1 MPTNID
7 DLELDEPPS
16 VEPYEVLAVEKTA
29 TQDQIKT
36 AYRKAALKWH
46 PGARPLCPLPSVSTS
61 TNTTQDKAKPED
73 KDAAHTKFQE
83 VALAYAVLSDPRR
96 RTRYDNT
103 GHTDESL
110 DLDDEIF
117 NWNDFYRA
125 QYANAVTEETI
136 TSFTSS
142 YKGSDEE
149 RDALLS
155 AYTKHKGDMN
165 KIYQQIMVSN
175 PAVDEERFRGILNDA
190 IDKEEIAPFPKFT
203 DETQKSIDR
212 RIAAANEEAEEALE
226 HGKKTAAAAKKKTSK
241 ASKAGAGDGD
251 LSSLAALISQ
261 RNKARSEDF
270 LDNLAEKYGATAS
283 KKKGKKRAQSP
294 DEPPE
299 EAFERTA
306 KRKTKK
312 SKA

>member
-7 DLELDEPPS
+7 DLELDEPPT
-16 VEPYEVLAVEKTA
+16 VEPYEVLVVEKTA

-46 PGARPLCPLPSVSTS
+46 P
-61 TNTTQDKAKPED
+61 DKAKPED

-83 VALAYAVLSDPRR
+83 VALAYAVLSDERR

-103 GHTDESL
+103 GRTDESL
-110 DLDDEIF
+110 DIDDDIF

-125 QYANAVTEETI
+125 QFANAVTEDTI
-136 TSFTSS
+136 ISFTKD

-155 AYTKHKGDMN
+155 AYTKYKGDMN

-175 PAVDEERFRGILNDA
+175 PAVDEDRFRKIINKA
-190 IDKEEIAPFPKFT
+190 IEKEEVAAHPKFT
-203 DETQKSIDR
+203 QESQKSIDR
-212 RIAAANEEAEEALE
+212 RIAKANEEAEEAEE
-226 HGKKTAAAAKKKTSK
+226 HGKKTASKTKAKAK
-241 ASKAGAGDGD
+241 GGDSD
-251 LSSLAALISQ
+251 LSSLAAMIQQ

-270 LDNLAEKYGATAS
+270 LDNLAEKYGAAP

>member
-7 DLELDEPPS
+7 DLELDEPPT
-16 VEPYEVLAVEKTA
+16 VEPYDVLGVEKTA

-46 PGARPLCPLPSVSTS
+46 P
-61 TNTTQDKAKPED
+61 DKAKPED

-83 VALAYAVLSDPRR
+83 VALAYAVLSDERR

-103 GHTDESL
+103 GRTDESL
-110 DLDDEIF
+110 DIDDDIF

-125 QYANAVTEETI
+125 QFANAVTEDTI
-136 TSFTSS
+136 VSFTKD
-142 YKGSDEE
+142 YKGSEEE

-155 AYTKHKGDMN
+155 AYTKYKGDMN

-175 PAVDEERFRGILNDA
+175 PAVDEDRFRNIINDA
-190 IDKEEIAPFPKFT
+190 IEKEDVIAHPKFT
-203 DETQKSIDR
+203 QESQKSIDC
-212 RIAAANEEAEEALE
+212 RIANANEEAEEAEE
-226 HGKKTAAAAKKKTSK
+226 HGKKTASKKK
-241 ASKAGAGDGD
+241 ASAKGGDSD
-251 LSSLAALISQ
+251 LSSLAAMIQQ

-270 LDNLAEKYGATAS
+270 LDNLAEKYGAAP

>member
-16 VEPYEVLAVEKTA
+16 VEPYEVLGVEKTA
-29 TQDQIKT
+29 TPDQIKT

-46 PGARPLCPLPSVSTS
+46 PDKVNPS
-61 TNTTQDKAKPED
+61 DKEI
-73 KDAAHTKFQE
+73 AHTKFQE
-83 VALAYAVLSDPRR
+83 IALAYAVLSDQRR

-103 GHTDESL
+103 GRTDDSL

-117 NWNDFYRA
+117 NWSDFYRA
-125 QYANAVTEETI
+125 QFANAVTEATI
-136 TSFTSS
+136 TTFTTD

-155 AYTKHKGDMN
+155 AYTKYKGDMN

-175 PAVDEERFRGILNDA
+175 PAIDEDRFRGIIGEA
-190 IDKEEIAPFPKFT
+190 IEKGEVEGYDKFT
-203 DETQKSIDR
+203 KESQKSINR
-212 RIAAANEEAEEALE
+212 RVERAREEEEEAEEHAQITAQ
-226 HGKKTAAAAKKKTSK
+226 KTKAKNK
-241 ASKAGAGDGD
+241 SKAGEGD
-251 LSSLAALISQ
+251 LSSLAAMIQQ
-261 RNKARSEDF
+261 RNKGKSEDF
-270 LDNLAEKYGATAS
+270 LDNLAEKYGATTMA
-283 KKKGKKRAQSP
+283 KGKKRVQEP
-294 DEPPE
+294 EEPPE

-306 KRKTKK
+306 KRKSKR

>member
-46 PGARPLCPLPSVSTS
+46 P
-61 TNTTQDKAKPED
+61 DKAKPED

-103 GHTDESL
+103 GRTDESL

-175 PAVDEERFRGILNDA
+175 PAIDEERFRGILNDA
-190 IDKEEIAPFPKFT
+190 IDKEEILPFPKFT

-226 HGKKTAAAAKKKTSK
+226 HGKKTAAAAAAKKKNSK
-241 ASKAGAGDGD
+241 ASKAGGAGDGD

>member
-7 DLELDEPPS
+7 DLELDEPPT
-16 VEPYEVLAVEKTA
+16 VEPYEVLGVEKTA
-29 TQDQIKT
+29 TQDQVKT

-46 PGARPLCPLPSVSTS
+46 P
-61 TNTTQDKAKPED
+61 DKAKPED
-73 KDAAHTKFQE
+73 KDTAHTKFQE
-83 VALAYAVLSDPRR
+83 VALAYAVLSDERR

-103 GHTDESL
+103 GRTDESL
-110 DLDDEIF
+110 DIDDDIF

-125 QYANAVTEETI
+125 QFANAVTEDTI
-136 TSFTSS
+136 VSFTKE
-142 YKGSDEE
+142 YKGSEEE

-155 AYTKHKGDMN
+155 AYTKYKGDMN

-175 PAVDEERFRGILNDA
+175 PAVDEDRFRNIINEA
-190 IDKEEIAPFPKFT
+190 IEKEEVIAHPKFT
-203 DETQKSIDR
+203 QESQKSIDR
-212 RIAAANEEAEEALE
+212 RIAKANEEAEEAEE
-226 HGKKTAAAAKKKTSK
+226 HGKKTASKKKANAK
-241 ASKAGAGDGD
+241 GGDSD
-251 LSSLAALISQ
+251 LSSLAAMIQQ

-270 LDNLAEKYGATAS
+270 LDNLAEKYGAAP

>member
-7 DLELDEPPS
+7 DLELDEPPT
-16 VEPYEVLAVEKTA
+16 VEPYEVLGVEKTA

-46 PGARPLCPLPSVSTS
+46 PG
-61 TNTTQDKAKPED
+61 DKAKPED

-83 VALAYAVLSDPRR
+83 VALAYAVLSDERR

-103 GHTDESL
+103 GRTDESL
-110 DLDDEIF
+110 DIDDDIF
-117 NWNDFYRA
+117 NWSDFYRA
-125 QYANAVTEETI
+125 QFANAVTEDTI
-136 TSFTSS
+136 ISFTKE
-142 YKGSDEE
+142 YKGSEEE

-155 AYTKHKGDMN
+155 AYTKYKGDMN

-175 PAVDEERFRGILNDA
+175 PAVDEERFRNIINQA
-190 IDKEEIAPFPKFT
+190 IEKEEVIAHPKFT
-203 DETQKSIDR
+203 QESQKSIDR
-212 RIAAANEEAEEALE
+212 RIAKSNEEAEEAEE
-226 HGKKTAAAAKKKTSK
+226 HGKKTASKKKANAK
-241 ASKAGAGDGD
+241 GGDSD
-251 LSSLAALISQ
+251 LSSLAAMIQQ

-270 LDNLAEKYGATAS
+270 LDNLAEKYGAAP

-294 DEPPE
+294 GEPPE
-299 EAFERTA
+299 EAFERIA

>member
-7 DLELDEPPS
+7 DLELDEPPT
-16 VEPYEVLAVEKTA
+16 VEPYEVLGVEKTA

-46 PGARPLCPLPSVSTS
+46 P
-61 TNTTQDKAKPED
+61 DKAKPED

-83 VALAYAVLSDPRR
+83 VALAYAVLSDERR

-103 GHTDESL
+103 GRTDESL
-110 DLDDEIF
+110 DIDDDIF

-125 QYANAVTEETI
+125 QFANAVTEDTI
-136 TSFTSS
+136 VSFTKE

-155 AYTKHKGDMN
+155 AYTKYKGDMN

-175 PAVDEERFRGILNDA
+175 PAVDEDRFRNIINEA
-190 IDKEEIAPFPKFT
+190 IEKEKVAAHPKFT
-203 DETQKSIDR
+203 QESQKSIDR
-212 RIAAANEEAEEALE
+212 RIAKANEEAEEAEE
-226 HGKKTAAAAKKKTSK
+226 HGKKTASKKKANAK
-241 ASKAGAGDGD
+241 GGDSD
-251 LSSLAALISQ
+251 LSSLAAMIQQ
-261 RNKARSEDF
+261 RNKARSDDF
-270 LDNLAEKYGATAS
+270 LDNLAEKYGAAP